1 MQIMDYMSGRT
12 AATLLGFVSAAALGI
27 FIESRRVR
35 KARTGI
41 MLEPNNSLPGT
52 GRINIDDDAAAE
64 IIKRAKPEFDRARE
78 LYAY

>member
-1 MQIMDYMSGRT
+1 MHIMDQMSGRT
-12 AATLLGFVSAAALGI
+12 AATLLGFVGAAALGI

-41 MLEPNNSLPGT
+41 VLEPKGSVRSPGN
-52 GRINIDDDAAAE
+52 INIDDDKAAE
-64 IIKRAKPEFDRARE
+64 IIKRAKPEFERARE